1 MQYSQGFRGE
11 SSMRQVKIYL
21 SHLPVSPDTPDTHT
35 ELFFLNNREKKGEG
49 RRREKKGEDTAHV
62 VHRVIVATY

>member
-1 MQYSQGFRGE
+1 
-11 SSMRQVKIYL
+11 MRQVKIYL
-21 SHLPVSPDTPDTHT
+21 SHLPVSPGTPDTQT
-35 ELFFLNNREKKGEG
+35 ELFFLNNREEKGEEG